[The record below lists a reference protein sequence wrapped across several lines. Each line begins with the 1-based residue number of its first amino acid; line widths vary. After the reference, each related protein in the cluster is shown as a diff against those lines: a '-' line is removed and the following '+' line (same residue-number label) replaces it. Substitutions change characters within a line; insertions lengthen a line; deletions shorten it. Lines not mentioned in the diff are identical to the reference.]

1 MGQSCS
7 LARVQNANKMGV
19 VRFIVSLFI
28 AFAVGSALWASE
40 PLKGWVVDR
49 NGAPINGAKV
59 YAKHRKSHTESNDMG
74 EFCLSD
80 VDAVKTIHVKIK
92 KKVYDVAVGGRTS
105 LYIVISDLPIVGN
118 ENINEDIG
126 PRTIVYGDELVK
138 FGQTDLVQALR
149 GRLSGVYVKG
159 DGRIK
164 MSRASS
170 LHLSTDPVWIVDGV
184 IGGVPPSVHDVES
197 VEIDKEGLGYGLHG
211 ANGVIIVTTKRFK

>member
-1 MGQSCS
+1 MMYS
-7 LARVQNANKMGV
+7 LMKSGV
-19 VRFIVSLFI
+19 VRSIALFV

-49 NGAPINGAKV
+49 NGAPIEGAKV
-59 YAKHRKSHTESNDMG
+59 YMKHPKRHTKSNDMG

-80 VDAVKTIHVKIK
+80 VEAVEMIHVKIK
-92 KKVYDVAVGGRTS
+92 KTVYDISVGGRKS
-105 LYIVISDLPIVGN
+105 LYIVVSDLPTVGN
-118 ENINEDIG
+118 EDKYEDIG
-126 PRTIVYGDELVK
+126 PRTIVSGEELVK
-138 FGQTDLVQALR
+138 SGQTDLVQALR

-164 MSRASS
+164 MNRAIS

-184 IGGVPPSVHDVES
+184 IGGVPPLSVHDVES

-211 ANGVIIVTTKRFK
+211 ANGVIIVTTKRIK